1 MDKHVKGI
9 LLIYIAI
16 MITGII
22 ALYKIPIEKIP
33 EASFPRISVSTSW
46 GGASPENVEFYIT
59 SVLESELAGLKDL
72 QNISSYSYEGYSQI
86 TLEFSPKARMDFAYT
101 RVNEILY
108 QLKGELPEGVQYP
121 QIVPYMPDEFEQE
134 EVLSYGLYSK
144 YLDKFELCKIIK
156 DDIKPKIS
164 NMKGVSGVQLTGLVQ
179 REVKLFFNRKLLKS
193 LGISVNFDIIP
204 VIQNFRDI
212 CTLGE
217 LQNNNQNITLL
228 LKSGFSSLNQIRKL
242 PVKSYQNDKTYR
254 LSDLCKI
261 SWDIAES
268 NNSLFRLNGNEV
280 VRLNIYKE
288 PGTNVLALSKKVK
301 NEMEKIFHQ
310 EEYSSIQY
318 QILTDSSKEVK
329 ENLYNLTFRMVF
341 TVLIILLVLLFFFRK
356 WKPALVVITTIFFEV
371 LITINVLYFTGQT
384 LNYFTLS
391 GFALAFG
398 LLVDNAI
405 VVYENSHKYLKT
417 EFSYFEAIK
426 KAIAEIR
433 WAIIAATLTT
443 ICVFIPFIYLQKDIQ
458 VLLIPFA
465 VTVGIALLSSIIVS
479 MTFIPICL
487 KIFSIEE
494 GVEWGESKD
503 NSKNRFSVY
512 QSILRFFLNHRTIP
526 VIIGLSLFGYALH
539 LFISDVDKG
548 SFFDF
553 NYPDHINVIIYPPS
567 NCKLETIDNIVKTFE
582 KIIADAPQEKLKYYD
597 AYISPKYGRIK
608 IYFPEKVLQ
617 TSYPYVLREKL
628 VVQSKYYAG
637 VRVQVWG
644 LGPLFYGGGGIYYK
658 NFTLAGYN
666 YLKLMDIA
674 KNFAEKLK
682 RNPRISTVRIGSY
695 YGRQTKQLNV
705 EIKKDLISQYNLS
718 TTQVLGQIYTL
729 LNKRKIGTITTL
741 DNEYDIRIT
750 PEKEI
755 NLFDLKNSLLKIS
768 NRDLKLKEIA
778 NIELI
783 KIPYRI
789 KRKNQEYTLQ
799 IEYEYRGPYKLFEKF
814 EETTLNFTH
823 FPAGY
828 HFAKEEHNFAGFNQ
842 FIKDTPGVIFILCL
856 TLVLIYIILAIL
868 FESYLNP
875 FVIMLTLPLAFVGV
889 SFTFALF
896 DLTFDS
902 SAFIGTILLCGIV
915 VNNAIIMI
923 NRINQIRIN
932 ENKLDEAIIKGATER
947 LRPILI
953 TSITTI
959 LGLMPF
965 IIYTT
970 ESTGEDIWNIL
981 AYATVGGLFTATF
994 FTLFLIP
1001 VFYNVI
1007 EGMKKIGRYYEN

>member
-1 MDKHVKGI
+1 
-9 LLIYIAI
+9 

-22 ALYKIPIEKIP
+22 AFYKIPIEKIP

-46 GGASPENVEFYIT
+46 QGASPENVEFYIT
-59 SVLESELAGLKDL
+59 SLLESELASLKDL
-72 QNISSYSYEGYSQI
+72 QNISSYSYEGYSKI

-108 QLKGELPEGVQYP
+108 QLKDELPEGVQYP
-121 QIVPYMPDEFEQE
+121 QIVPYMPEEFEE
-134 EVLSYGLYSK
+134 EEMLSYGLYSK
-144 YLDKFELCKIIK
+144 NLDKFEMCKVIK
-156 DDIKPKIS
+156 NDIKPKIS
-164 NMKGVSGVQLTGLVQ
+164 NIKGISGVKLTGIIK
-179 REVKLFFNRKLLKS
+179 REVKLSFNRKLLKS
-193 LGISVNFDIIP
+193 LGLSVNRNILPAIR
-204 VIQNFRDI
+204 NFRDI
-212 CTLGE
+212 STLGE
-217 LQNNNQNITLL
+217 LQKNDQNFTLL
-228 LKSGFSSLNQIRKL
+228 LKSGFSSLNQIRELSIKL
-242 PVKSYQNDKTYR
+242 YKSDKSYR

-261 SWDIAES
+261 SWAIAENTRS
-268 NNSLFRLNGNEV
+268 VFRLNGNEV

-288 PGTNVLALSKKVK
+288 PGANVLALSKKVK
-301 NEMEKIFHQ
+301 SEMEKIFHQ

-318 QILTDSSKEVK
+318 QILTDRSKEVK
-329 ENLYNLTFRMVF
+329 EDLNNLTFRIIF
-341 TVLIILLVLLFFFRK
+341 TILIILLVLIFFFRK
-356 WKPALVVITTIFFEV
+356 CKPALVVITTIFFEV

-417 EFSYFEAIK
+417 ELSYFEAIK
-426 KAIAEIR
+426 KALSEIH

-443 ICVFIPFIYLQKDIQ
+443 ICVFIPFIYLQKEIQ

-465 VTVGIALLSSIIVS
+465 ITVGIALLSSIIVS
-479 MTFIPICL
+479 LTFIPISL
-487 KIFSIEE
+487 KVFSIEE
-494 GVEWGESKD
+494 GLEWGESKD
-503 NSKNRFSVY
+503 KSKNRFPVY
-512 QSILRFFLNHRTIP
+512 KSILRFFLNHRTIP

-548 SFFDF
+548 RFFDF

-567 NCKLETIDNIVKTFE
+567 NCKLETVDNIVKTFE
-582 KIIADAPQEKLKYYD
+582 KIIEDAPQKKLKYFN
-597 AYISPKYGRIK
+597 AYISPRYGRIK
-608 IYFPEKVLQ
+608 IYFPEKILQ

-674 KNFAEKLK
+674 KNFAGKLK
-682 RNPRISTVRIGSY
+682 RNPRIPTVRIGSY

-718 TTQVLGQIYTL
+718 TPQVLAQIYTI

-741 DNEYDIRIT
+741 DNEYDIRIA

-755 NLFDLKNSLLKIS
+755 NLFDLKNSLLKI
-768 NRDLKLKEIA
+768 NDKNLKLKEIA
-778 NIELI
+778 NI
-783 KIPYRI
+783 KVVKVPYRI

-799 IEYEYRGPYKLFEKF
+799 VEYEYRGPYKLFEKF
-814 EETTLNFTH
+814 EETVLNFTH

-828 HFAKEEHNFAGFNQ
+828 HFVKEEHDFASFNK
-842 FIKDTPGVIFILCL
+842 FIKDTPRVIFILSL

-889 SFTFALF
+889 SFTFSLF

-902 SAFIGTILLCGIV
+902 SAFIGTLLLCGIV
-915 VNNAIIMI
+915 VNNAIILV
-923 NRINQIRIN
+923 NRINQIREN
-932 ENKLDEAIIKGATER
+932 ENKLNEAIIQAATER

-1001 VFYNVI
+1001 VFYNII
-1007 EGMKKIGRYYEN
+1007 ESMKKIGRYHEN